1 MKKRKARRH
10 LPPAATLVDYNDII
24 RTVLSAPNAAVYVYW
39 YKRRAY
45 PSVATVIDGDYWL
58 VMLSMDGFME
68 SAYVVENPRAYLS
81 WPDFEPLGSL
91 SEVLA

>member
-1 MKKRKARRH
+1 M
-10 LPPAATLVDYNDII
+10 
-24 RTVLSAPNAAVYVYW
+24 
-39 YKRRAY
+39 
-45 PSVATVIDGDYWL
+45 IDGDYWL